1 MKSNYKIHLSVLSVL
16 LFLTGSFCFSQ
27 NFTADTIQLR
37 AYYNICQNYEL
48 SSADSVL
55 KYADLQL
62 KLATKINYPT
72 QIIRAHIYFGIAY
85 VRLFKFNNA
94 LTHYLKAR
102 ELVEKR
108 NTGELSPLLGQIGYI
123 YLRLNRKSEAY
134 KYFKQQQSISI
145 LEKNYEGYLNCV
157 VNLADYYNTNNSLDS
172 SINLLQQGLKIARKY
187 KFRSNEV
194 VIIDNIANAYYAKA
208 IDSDDRSYFK
218 LVEQYADSALTLH
231 FEDKDSSA
239 IFYIY
244 GLLGALNKDLK
255 NYKKSEDYYNQ
266 YVSYSQRTKDIVN
279 LKIAIDEM
287 SLLFADQGKFNKAY
301 QYRLM
306 YDSINRLY
314 MDEEAHRQVSELNTK
329 YETEKKEEQNALLIK
344 KDELS
349 TKTINQQKTINA
361 FIIISLVVSIL
372 FGIFMF
378 RIYRQKKNAH
388 ILISKQKE
396 EVEQKQVE
404 IEFQKGVIEEKQT
417 EIVDSI
423 NYAKRIQ
430 YALLPTDKILAANLR
445 EHFILFKPK
454 DIVSGDFYWATEHN
468 DSFYMAVCDSTGHG
482 VPGAF
487 MSLLNIGFLSEAIKE
502 KNILAPNE
510 ILNYV
515 RERLIENISQDG
527 GQDGMDCILVKI
539 EFASSFNK
547 DRSVKRITYSAANN
561 APILISNNEM
571 HELQKDKMPVGKGLK
586 TTSFTLHEIKDFKN
600 EETLYLY
607 TDGYADQFGGP
618 EAKKF
623 KSRRLNELLL
633 SICNK
638 PFNEQQNM
646 LNTEF
651 ISWKGPL
658 EQIDDVCVIG
668 IKI

>member
-1 MKSNYKIHLSVLSVL
+1 MKPKFRLKQIICFVLFFV
-16 LFLTGSFCFSQ
+16 TGKFYFAQ
-27 NFTADTIQLR
+27 NFTADTLQLR
-37 AYYNICQNYEL
+37 EYYNTCQKYEL
-48 SSADSVL
+48 TSADSVL

-62 KLATKINYPT
+62 KLATKINYVN
-72 QIIRAHIYFGIAY
+72 QIIRGHINFGVAY
-85 VRLFKFNNA
+85 TRLFKFNDA

-102 ELVEKR
+102 DLIEKR
-108 NTGELSPLLGQIGYI
+108 NKGELSPLLGQIGYI
-123 YLRLNRKSEAY
+123 YLRLNRKDEAY

-157 VNLADYYNTNNSLDS
+157 VNLADYYNTKNSLDS
-172 SINLLQQGLKIARKY
+172 SINLLLEGLKIARKY
-187 KFRSNEV
+187 KLRSNEV
-194 VIIDNIANAYYAKA
+194 IIIDNIANAYYAKA
-208 IDSDDRSYFK
+208 LDADDRSYFK
-218 LVEQYADSALTLH
+218 LVEQYADSALILH
-231 FEDKDSSA
+231 YQDKDSSA

-255 NYKKSEDYYNQ
+255 NYQKSEEYYNQ
-266 YVSYSQRTKDIVN
+266 YVSYSRRTKDIMN

-287 SLLFADQGKFNKAY
+287 SLLFSDQGKFKQAY

-314 MDEEAHRQVSELNTK
+314 IDEEAHKQVVELNTK

-349 TKTINQQKTINA
+349 TRTINQQKTINA
-361 FIIISLVVSIL
+361 FIVISLIVSIL
-372 FGIFMF
+372 FGVFMF
-378 RIYRQKKNAH
+378 RIYRQKKTAH

-396 EVEQKQVE
+396 QVEQKQVE
-404 IEFQKGVIEEKQT
+404 IELQKEIIEEKQT

-430 YALLPTDKILAANLR
+430 YALLPAEKILSVNLD

-468 DSFYMAVCDSTGHG
+468 DSFYLAVCDSTGHG

-487 MSLLNIGFLSEAIKE
+487 MSLLNIGYLSEAIKE
-502 KNILAPNE
+502 KHILLPNE

-527 GQDGMDCILVKI
+527 GQDGMDCILIRI
-539 EFASSFNK
+539 EASASG
-547 DRSVKRITYSAANN
+547 RVKRITYSAANN
-561 APILISNNEM
+561 APILIRNNQM
-571 HELQKDKMPVGKGLK
+571 LELPKDKMPVGKGEK
-586 TTSFTLHEIKDFKN
+586 MISFTLHEIKDLNK
-600 EETLYLY
+600 EDTLYLY

-618 EAKKF
+618 EVKKY

-633 SICNK
+633 SISNK
-638 PFNEQQNM
+638 PFNEQQKI
-646 LNTEF
+646 LNKEF
-651 ISWKGPL
+651 IDWKGPL

-668 IKI
+668 IRF

>member
-1 MKSNYKIHLSVLSVL
+1 MKNNYKIKTFVLSVL
-16 LFLTGSFCFSQ
+16 FLFTSTFCFSQ
-27 NFTADTIQLR
+27 NFSADTLKLR
-37 AYYNICQNYEL
+37 EYYNTCQKYEL

-62 KLATKINYPT
+62 KLATKINYT
-72 QIIRAHIYFGIAY
+72 SQIIRGHINFGIAY
-85 VRLFKFNNA
+85 VRLFKFNDA

-108 NTGELSPLLGQIGYI
+108 NKGDLSPLLGQIGYI
-123 YLRLNRKSEAY
+123 YLRLNQKKEAY

-145 LEKNYEGYLNCV
+145 LEKNYEAYLSCV

-172 SINLLQQGLKIARKY
+172 SINLLNEGLKIARKY
-187 KFRSNEV
+187 KFHSNEV
-194 VIIDNIANAYYAKA
+194 IIIDNIANAYYAKA
-208 IDSDDRSYFK
+208 IDTDDRSYFK
-218 LVEQYADSALTLH
+218 LVEQYADSALILH
-231 FEDKDSSA
+231 YQDKDSSA

-255 NYKKSEDYYNQ
+255 NYKRSEEYYNQ
-266 YVSYSQRTKDIVN
+266 YVSYSKRTKDIMN

-287 SLLFADQGKFNKAY
+287 SLLFADQGKFKQAY

-314 MDEEAHRQVSELNTK
+314 VDEEAHKQVIELNTK
-329 YETEKKEEQNALLIK
+329 YETEKKEEENAFLLK

-361 FIIISLVVSIL
+361 FIIISLIVSIL

-396 EVEQKQVE
+396 DVEQKQVE
-404 IEFQKGVIEEKQT
+404 IEFQKGIIEEKQT

-430 YALLPTDKILAANLR
+430 YALLPADKILSLNLSQ
-445 EHFILFKPK
+445 HFILFKPK

-468 DSFYMAVCDSTGHG
+468 DNFYLAVCDSTGHG

-502 KNILAPNE
+502 KHIHAPNE

-527 GQDGMDCILVKI
+527 GQDGMDCILLCI
-539 EFASSFNK
+539 NK
-547 DRSVKRITYSAANN
+547 KDKSITYSAAHN
-561 APILISNNEM
+561 APILIRDNKM
-571 HELQKDKMPVGKGLK
+571 MELPKDKMPVGKGEK
-586 TTSFTLHEIKDFKN
+586 MASFTLHEIKDLKK
-600 EETLYLY
+600 EDTIYLY

-618 EAKKF
+618 EIKKF

-633 SICNK
+633 SISNN
-638 PFNEQQNM
+638 PIDEQQKI
-646 LNTEF
+646 LNKEF
-651 ISWKGPL
+651 IDWKGPL